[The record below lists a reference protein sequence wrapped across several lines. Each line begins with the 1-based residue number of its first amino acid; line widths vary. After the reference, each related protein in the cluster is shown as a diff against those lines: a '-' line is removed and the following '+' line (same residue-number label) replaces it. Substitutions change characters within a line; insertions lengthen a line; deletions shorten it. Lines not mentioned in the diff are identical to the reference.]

1 MSVHDPNLALD
12 NLAKSLAKALPH
24 RHVRRSLV
32 MAAADLPDAEM
43 TAGVVCVV
51 CEGGG
56 DFANYMGREGQL
68 GHLQV
73 SLVGFLR
80 VDERD
85 QPAEVERAE
94 LELLRELLAW
104 TADPGEIR
112 AGDSVLPLD
121 FMQSRQ
127 LEHPYGWVVLKLDVR
142 P

>member
-24 RHVRRSLV
+24 RRVRRSLV
-32 MAAADLPDAEM
+32 MSAADLPDAEM
-43 TAGVVCVV
+43 ADGVVCVV

-73 SLVGFLR
+73 SLVGFVR
-80 VDERD
+80 VAER
-85 QPAEVERAE
+85 V
-94 LELLRELLAW
+94 ELLRELLAW